1 MEASICAVQEC
12 SDAQR
17 STAASN
23 RSFSPP
29 RDSYIRGLWSMVDAG
44 RLSSSG
50 KELHQSLANNLEVD
64 TCVDKDT
71 CVITPEDCGGE
82 RNMATKRRLHT
93 KADSQ
98 GSAYPKSKTS
108 DSCANCGMSIASECI
123 SAFGNLYHP
132 QCFKCHDCHKPIY
145 REFFPA
151 HERNGPVPLCETD
164 LFRRLDMLC
173 SQCGGALRDL
183 YISALGR
190 KYHMDHF
197 TCHSCQH
204 VIGAGDN
211 YYIHGGKAYCK
222 KDYMAKYA
230 DRCYGCGMAIMD
242 QYIKVYMPK
251 KRVWHERCYKTH
263 KRHNPDSSLGD
274 VPIVAEQAAEST
286 PLNVEKILD
295 KFEATVISCISDSL
309 EHLESGSRE
318 EISEGILTLI
328 TALGVLFSSID
339 TVDDVRRKA
348 GKTVL
353 SNGPEIDL
361 LRAKLTDF
369 MTVSL
374 SKGQQPR
381 STSSHLKEI
390 YAASSGLSYFMKKII
405 KIFGEGVVDVNLSA
419 ASEYLNSLDKFPDHP
434 PLATMSFTKTEL
446 SRSDAELCQ
455 VCNGPISTECVS
467 WDGYLRRQHLTCKS
481 SCVHCDACE
490 TPQNTNLV
498 LISPPGDSYALCC
511 TNCQKNVNILGD
523 GAADETSVKSCKY
536 ITKLQQYVFLLRAQF
551 EQTQNPT
558 NAHYD
563 RMTMKTATTA
573 TTTTTTTTM
582 TTLFER
588 SHKQLDRGI
597 FGRLST
603 NNSHRTPAD
612 QPAANSLIDRT
623 ASDTFAFGTMIESS
637 YQGLKKGFFG
647 RSKSRCH
654 A

>member
-17 STAASN
+17 SKAVS
-23 RSFSPP
+23 SH
-29 RDSYIRGLWSMVDAG
+29 IRGLWSIVDAG
-44 RLSSSG
+44 RLGSSG
-50 KELHQSLANNLEVD
+50 KETYQSLANNFEVD
-64 TCVDKDT
+64 TCVDKDS
-71 CVITPEDCGGE
+71 CIIAPANCGGE
-82 RNMATKRRLHT
+82 VSMATKRRLHT
-93 KADSQ
+93 KAGSQ
-98 GSAYPKSKTS
+98 GSAYSTIS
-108 DSCANCGMSIASECI
+108 DSCAKCGMSIASECI
-123 SAFGNLYHP
+123 SAFGSFYHP

-151 HERNGPVPLCETD
+151 QERNGPIPLCETD

-230 DRCYGCGMAIMD
+230 DCCYGCGMAIMD

-274 VPIVAEQAAEST
+274 VPIAAEQDAESA
-286 PLNVEKILD
+286 PLKMERILD
-295 KFEATVISCISDSL
+295 NFEATVTSCISDSL

-318 EISEGILTLI
+318 KISEGILTLI

-339 TVDDVRRKA
+339 AVDDVRRKA

-353 SNGPEIDL
+353 SDSSEIDL

-374 SKGQQPR
+374 SNSQQPR

-390 YAASSGLSYFMKKII
+390 YAASSGLSYFMKKVI
-405 KIFGEGVVDVNLSA
+405 KIFGERVVDVDLSA
-419 ASEYLNSLDKFPDHP
+419 SSEYLNSLDKFPDHP
-434 PLATMSFTKTEL
+434 PLATMNFTKIEL

-498 LISPPGDSYALCC
+498 LINPPGDSYALCC
-511 TNCQKNVNILGD
+511 TICQKNVNILGD
-523 GAADETSVKSCKY
+523 RAADEPAVKSCKY
-536 ITKLQQYVFLLRAQF
+536 VTKLQQYVFLLRAQF
-551 EQTQNPT
+551 EQMQKPT
-558 NAHYD
+558 DVHYD
-563 RMTMKTATTA
+563 QMTMTTATTA

-597 FGRLST
+597 FGRLSA
-603 NNSHRTPAD
+603 NSHRTPTD

-623 ASDTFAFGTMIESS
+623 ASDTFALGAMIGSS

-647 RSKSRCH
+647 RSKTRCR